1 MADIETINEPMVT
14 ITLREYNDLLL
25 EARGIQ
31 LNNLIARAVYR
42 SLIKHGE
49 TTVGRWSEN
58 YDGIK
63 EDGSALAEDILRAVH
78 AVDPSM
84 FACIKSGI
92 KANEDLKKEAE
103 AKEKEED
110 AE

>member
-1 MADIETINEPMVT
+1 MAETINEPMVT

-31 LNNLIARAVYR
+31 LNNLIARAVFR

-49 TTVGRWSEN
+49 TAGRWSEN

-63 EDGSALAEDILRAVH
+63 EDGSALAEDILRAVN

-84 FACIKSGI
+84 FACIKSNI